1 MNEIG
6 LPSETQRTEVIVS
19 SVRNM
24 LLIVIV
30 RVLSWNPPVD
40 EQNKTDE
47 KIEQELMTKK
57 HENLMTNARRV
68 R

>member
-6 LPSETQRTEVIVS
+6 LLSETQRTEVIVS

-24 LLIVIV
+24 LLIIAIV

-40 EQNKTDE
+40 ERNKTDE
-47 KIEQELMTKK
+47 KIEQELMKK
-57 HENLMTNARRV
+57 TRKPDDKRTQS
-68 R
+68 